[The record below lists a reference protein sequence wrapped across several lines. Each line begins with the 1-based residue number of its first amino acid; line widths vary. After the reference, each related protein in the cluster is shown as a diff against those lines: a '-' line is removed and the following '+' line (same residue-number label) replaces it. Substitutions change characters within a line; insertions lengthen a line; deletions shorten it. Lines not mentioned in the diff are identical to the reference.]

1 MSFTYDAT
9 DLSTDLAKLRLALG
23 DTVTLRL
30 NRFGLTT
37 GRDMI
42 IGGMAT
48 GSDPDETILT
58 LWG

>member
-1 MSFTYDAT
+1 VQRKAVDDFQLT
-9 DLSTDLAKLRLALG
+9 LG
-23 DTVTLRL
+23 DTVTLKL

-48 GSDPDETILT
+48 GGDPDETILT